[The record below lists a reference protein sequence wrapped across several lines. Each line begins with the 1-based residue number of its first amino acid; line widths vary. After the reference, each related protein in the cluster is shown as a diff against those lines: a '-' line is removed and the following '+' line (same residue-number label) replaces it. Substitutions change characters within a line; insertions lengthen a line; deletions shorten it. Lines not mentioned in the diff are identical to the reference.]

1 MFNEQNTVEN
11 YVVNL
16 SPQPPFL
23 KGKGE
28 SGVLP
33 FRCFS
38 LSLVGKG
45 LGDR

>member
-23 KGKGE
+23 LGKGE
-28 SGVLP
+28 SAA
-33 FRCFS
+33 S
-38 LSLVGKG
+38 LLAGEIERGSYASA
-45 LGDR
+45 

>member
-28 SGVLP
+28 SGAIEI
-33 FRCFS
+33 RCFS
-38 LSLVGKG
+38 PSLVGKG
-45 LGDR
+45 SGDG